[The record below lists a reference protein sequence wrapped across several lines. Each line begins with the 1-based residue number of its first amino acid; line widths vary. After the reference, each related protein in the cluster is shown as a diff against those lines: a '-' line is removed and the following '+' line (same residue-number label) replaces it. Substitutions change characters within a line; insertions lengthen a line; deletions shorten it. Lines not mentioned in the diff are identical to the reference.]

1 MPSAV
6 EVELATPAPTGK
18 MTPPLLL
25 QPAKLDEKA
34 LETASNILGIISRYR
49 LSHKPTPKSDEGD
62 LKFLAQIYSKVRA
75 GRLINMCLPAFPFKS
90 PNSTTKVLGYLPD
103 KAEEVA
109 LANLNGLCDAI
120 KNIYP
125 PGSELTIISD
135 GLVYNGKR
143 TVVSTVWFL
152 HTEPVIPRSPRRSG
166 QKCLGLRRGSA
177 CHERSK

>member
-6 EVELATPAPTGK
+6 AVSVATPASPTGK

-25 QPAKLDEKA
+25 QPTKLDEQA
-34 LETASNILGIISRYR
+34 LETAAQILGVIGRYR
-49 LSHKPTPKSDEGD
+49 LSHKSTPKSDEGD

-75 GRLINMCLPAFPFKS
+75 GRVINMCLPAFPFKS

-103 KAEEVA
+103 KSEEVA

-125 PGSELTIISD
+125 PGAELTIISD

-143 TVVSTVWFL
+143 LQTFTNSISILLIVLLF
-152 HTEPVIPRSPRRSG
+152 RSSRRTG
-166 QKCLGLRRGSA
+166 QKCLGLR
-177 CHERSK
+177 

>member
-6 EVELATPAPTGK
+6 AVNVATPASPTGK

-25 QPAKLDEKA
+25 QPAKLDEQA
-34 LETASNILGIISRYR
+34 LETASNILGVISRYR
-49 LSHKPTPKSDEGD
+49 LCHKPTPKSDEGD

-75 GRLINMCLPAFPFKS
+75 GRTINMCLPAFPFKS
-90 PNSTTKVLGYLPD
+90 PNSVTKVLGHLPD

-109 LANLNGLCDAI
+109 LAHLNGLCDAI

-143 TVVSTVWFL
+143 IMIFY
-152 HTEPVIPRSPRRSG
+152 
-166 QKCLGLRRGSA
+166 CLA
-177 CHERSK
+177 HEY

>member
-6 EVELATPAPTGK
+6 AVNEASPALPTGK

-25 QPAKLDEKA
+25 QPAKLDEQA
-34 LETASNILGIISRYR
+34 LETASKILAVISRYR

-62 LKFLAQIYSKVRA
+62 LKFLAQIYSKVKA

-90 PNSTTKVLGYLPD
+90 PNSTTKVLGHLPD

-109 LANLNGLCDAI
+109 LAHLNGLCNAI

-125 PGSELTIISD
+125 AGSELTIISD

-143 TVVSTVWFL
+143 VQIL
-152 HTEPVIPRSPRRSG
+152 EYLAH
-166 QKCLGLRRGSA
+166 A
-177 CHERSK
+177 C